1 MTRHRIEV
9 DLPRWLDEVMDS
21 TLTLR
26 SREERMD
33 AAVDL
38 ARRNITQGTGGP
50 FGALVVERDSGRLV
64 AAGVNLVLA
73 SRNCTA
79 HAEMVAIELAER
91 RIGAFDLGA
100 VDAGLE
106 LVSSV
111 DPCAMCLGAV
121 VWSGVSSL
129 LCGAPSSA
137 AAAVGFDEGP
147 RPADWVAQLECR
159 GIEVVR
165 GVKADAAE
173 SVLVA
178 YAESGGTVYNPSR

>member
-9 DLPRWLDEVMDS
+9 DLPEWLDTVLDASMVLE
-21 TLTLR
+21 
-26 SREERMD
+26 SREERMA

-38 ARRNITQGTGGP
+38 ARRNIAEGTGGP
-50 FGALVVERDSGRLV
+50 FGALVVEQHSGRLV
-64 AAGVNLVLA
+64 AAGVNLVMA

-91 RIGAFDLGA
+91 RIGAFDLGSA
-100 VDAGLE
+100 EAGLE

-147 RPADWVAQLECR
+147 RAGDWVAQLECR

-165 GVKADAAE
+165 GVAAERAE

-178 YAESGGTVYNPSR
+178 YAESGGTVYNPTR

>member
-9 DLPRWLDEVMDS
+9 DLPPWLDAVMDS
-21 TLTLR
+21 SLVLA
-26 SREERMD
+26 SHEERMD
-33 AAVDL
+33 EAVDL
-38 ARRNITQGTGGP
+38 ARRNIGEGTGGP

-64 AAGVNLVLA
+64 AAGVNLVMA
-73 SRNCTA
+73 SHNCTA

-91 RIGAFDLGA
+91 RVGGFDLGSVEA
-100 VDAGLE
+100 NLQ

-121 VWSGVSSL
+121 VWSGVCSL

-147 RPADWVAQLECR
+147 RPDDWVAQLECR

-165 GVKADAAE
+165 GVRADAAE

-178 YAESGGTVYNPSR
+178 YADSGGVVYNPSR